1 MATHSSALA
10 WRLQWTEE
18 PGELQSM
25 GSTECTT
32 DRAPTCIDVNEAVLS
47 ECSGVVW
54 VFFCDPIISIFIY
67 TQAMRQVKPAKY
79 K

>member
-10 WRLQWTEE
+10 WRLPWTEE

-32 DRAPTCIDVNEAVLS
+32 DRVPTCIDVNEAVLS

-54 VFFCDPIISIFIY
+54 VFFCDPESL
-67 TQAMRQVKPAKY
+67 
-79 K
+79 